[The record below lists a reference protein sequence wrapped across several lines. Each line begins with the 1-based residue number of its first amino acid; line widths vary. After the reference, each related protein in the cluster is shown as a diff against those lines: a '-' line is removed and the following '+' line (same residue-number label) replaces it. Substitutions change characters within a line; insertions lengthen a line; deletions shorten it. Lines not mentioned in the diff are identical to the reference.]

1 MASSLSQLQSAFG
14 GSRSSMGG
22 FNFPAASHPDF
33 SSAKAKPQGGGFFHG
48 ASSFLGHL
56 VGDVHAAAVGLPMGL
71 IQTAEHPI
79 RSVEQNAKMTWQDWS
94 PLFHGHYGQWAHNF
108 DQHPLQPIMDVV
120 SVATLPFS
128 GAGAALKATQSI
140 ADAAGAATTADRI
153 GMAADVFRP
162 QAREIDKIPG
172 APKGVIHYHGNP
184 LIRMR
189 QKAVE
194 KVSDKLLRQG
204 DMERQ
209 ARYLDRKVSERGMAT
224 NAALF
229 KEFRAAKE
237 LFKSDSKLA
246 PVDVVKLLRPHIRQQ
261 IVDHAFTVSP
271 KEAARLDTVNFKF
284 VSKDFNTAKEHF
296 PVDKSPQEI
305 AKWLESQGA
314 NNTTLSRSQALQNSE
329 GQYLVV
335 RRDGIRNYLKEG
347 RNSYGALHALWTKP
361 TQVWKW
367 LVLATAPRY
376 FVNNTVGNMLMY
388 AMSANPL
395 RTSQGLYHVMAQTI
409 GERAARRGLTG
420 AEKAVAKL
428 EGNWQD
434 KWYLGSTGGFIS
446 EVTQVA
452 DGTDPHVPRGV
463 KGGLYGVTHKVSDEL
478 PRRMALSYIIKRNP
492 EYQKIFRMYR
502 RAGEGPLEAH
512 RLAADEASAIPYV
525 RDWATEQVNNIV
537 GQYHHFSP
545 LEEKVKTFVPF
556 YSWLR
561 GITRHTMNMASE
573 RPAQAAFMAN
583 MGQQGVAQ
591 TRQELGKI
599 PSFMEGYIPLPGGK
613 YGKLASLLLGGPVQG
628 RKKALS
634 TQGLNP
640 YSSFGDVADMAGS
653 LVSGKMPTGDT
664 AFATSLLPTVQ
675 AGIEHVTGQS
685 LLTGAKIKKHGGFL
699 PDVIYRT
706 YSNTPQGQ
714 ILQTAI
720 NGPKKPKVDKR
731 TGKTHG
737 PLLFQNDLGHLLRS
751 YIGVP
756 VKDESPTAAAS
767 MANKEAGIS
776 TSTKNLGPRSYH
788 IPKSVFSTKGT
799 STGVRKPRPYRVRRT
814 VRRQTT
820 RGLRMHGIG
829 SSSFRVRNELP
840 KVRFGSSS
848 SGLPKLPK
856 F

>member
-1 MASSLSQLQSAFG
+1 VASSQSQLASAFG
-14 GSRSSMGG
+14 GTRSNMSG

-33 SSAKAKPQGGGFFHG
+33 SSVKAKPKSGGFMHG

-56 VGDVHAAAVGLPMGL
+56 VGDIHAAAVGLPMGL

-79 RSVEQNAKMTWQDWS
+79 RAVEQNAKMTWRDWS
-94 PLFHGHYGQWAHNF
+94 PLFHGQYGQWAHNF

-120 SVATLPFS
+120 SVATLPFA
-128 GAGAALKATQSI
+128 GAGAALKATQAV
-140 ADAAGAATTADRI
+140 ADAAGAVDTADRV
-153 GMAADVFRP
+153 GLMADVFRP
-162 QAREIDKIPG
+162 QSREIDKIPG

-184 LIRMR
+184 LIRAR

-224 NAALF
+224 NSALF
-229 KEFRAAKE
+229 REFRAAKE
-237 LFKSDSKLA
+237 LFKSDSTMA

-261 IVDHAFTVSP
+261 LVDHAFTVDA
-271 KEAARLDTVNFKF
+271 KTAAKLDTQNFKF
-284 VSKDFNTAKEHF
+284 LSKDFTGKEHF
-296 PVDKSPQEI
+296 PADKSPKEI
-305 AKWLESQGA
+305 AKWLETQGA
-314 NNTTLSRSQALQNSE
+314 NNTTLSRSQALQNAE

-335 RRDGIRNYLKEG
+335 RRDGVRNYLTEG

-395 RTSQGLYHVMAQTI
+395 RTSQGLYHVMADTI
-409 GERAARRGLTG
+409 GQRVARRGMTG

-452 DGTDPHVPRGV
+452 DGNEPKVPRGV

-492 EYQKIFRMYR
+492 DYQKIFTMYR
-502 RAGEGPLEAH
+502 RQGKSALEAH

-545 LEEKVKTFVPF
+545 LEDKIRTFVPF
-556 YSWLR
+556 YSWMR
-561 GITRHTMNMASE
+561 GITRHTMTMASE
-573 RPAQAAFMAN
+573 RPAEAAYLAN
-583 MGQQGVAQ
+583 MGQQGVDQ
-591 TRQELGKI
+591 TRKELGKI

-613 YGKLASLLLGGPVQG
+613 YGKLASLLLGGPMQG

-640 YSSFGDVADMAGS
+640 YSSFGDVADIVGS
-653 LVSGKMPTGDT
+653 AVSGKLPTGDT

-685 LLTGAKIKKHGGFL
+685 LLTGAKIQKHGGFV
-699 PDVIYRT
+699 PDVLYRT
-706 YSNTPQGQ
+706 YENTPQGQ
-714 ILQTAI
+714 ILQTAL
-720 NGPKKPKVDKR
+720 NGTKKPKVDKR

-776 TSTKNLGPRSYH
+776 SSTKNLGPRSYH
-788 IPKSVFSTKGT
+788 IPKSVFKTPST
-799 STGVRKPRPYRVRRT
+799 STRVRKPRTYRVRRT
-814 VRRQTT
+814 VRSQTS
-820 RGLRMHGIG
+820 RGLRMHGLG
-829 SSSFRVRNELP
+829 SSSFRIKNELP
-840 KVRFGSSS
+840 KAHI